1 MFCFVMNPDDGCS
14 ILLWMMIVLF
24 FDESWSMF
32 YFVPEQDEPRSR
44 TQIIKIKEGLS
55 KLPPAH
61 YQTLRFLL
69 AHLNRFLNYS
79 PNDYYRLYLQSF
91 K

>member
-1 MFCFVMNPDDGCS
+1 MKPDECS
-14 ILLWMMIVLF
+14 ILKWILSVLF
-24 FDESWSMF
+24 FDEPWWKF
-32 YFVPEQDEPRSR
+32 CFVSEQDEPRSR

-69 AHLNRFLNYS
+69 AHLNRFLYYF
-79 PNDYYRLYLQSF
+79 PYDYYRLYMYLHKF
-91 K
+91 R